1 MEEKLVKSVTRLDSQ
16 NYQLWKFQMNALLI
30 ANSVFDIVTGAKPMP
45 GNEAANAA
53 ARKKW
58 LKENAKAMLLIST
71 SIEDSQLESLLT
83 CATAKAMWDT
93 LSNIHEQKTETNK
106 LILTQKFHEYRMS
119 SSDSVV
125 QHVAKVRN
133 LASAL
138 KDVREVVFDVAI
150 MAKILASLPSKFN
163 ALKTAP
169 GTQSARSIRR

>member
-1 MEEKLVKSVTRLDSQ
+1 
-16 NYQLWKFQMNALLI
+16 
-30 ANSVFDIVTGAKPMP
+30 MP

-53 ARKKW
+53 ARKEW

-93 LSNIHEQKTETNK
+93 LSNIYEQKTETNK

-138 KDVREVVFDVAI
+138 KDVGEVVFDVAI

-163 ALKTAP
+163 ALKTAWDSVSP
-169 GTQSARSIRR
+169 VNQTINSLIERLIKEEVRLNHGCIRGARYWRN